1 MDYASFRSSP
11 FDEDGH
17 ATDSPA
23 AWNTAPAPQLEG
35 ARGGEET
42 ATRGLNSA
50 AMQRVQ
56 TFLQHNLAERFTLSD
71 LANAACMSR
80 FHFARMFRLSF
91 GVSPMEY
98 VMRER
103 VEYAKTLLA
112 RREQSVASIAATL
125 GFCDQSH
132 FTRSFRRIT
141 GWPPCRFVA
150 HREKAQRR
158 AG

>member
-1 MDYASFRSSP
+1 
-11 FDEDGH
+11 
-17 ATDSPA
+17 
-23 AWNTAPAPQLEG
+23 
-35 ARGGEET
+35 
-42 ATRGLNSA
+42 
-50 AMQRVQ
+50 MQRVQ